1 MVETDCTTHL
11 LSDLLINMFR
21 STDTK
26 IQDGGLDFYSQYT
39 ENKKIPPDFLLS
51 VDSCICT

>member
-21 STDTK
+21 SIDTK
-26 IQDGGLDFYSQYT
+26 ILDGGLDFYNQYT